1 LVTRLRLKESAVRRN
16 GAQLAKLHHNHR
28 LDLTPNVT
36 LKVSM
41 SDQYTTETQTPDPS
55 ELQKELDQLAGEKAE
70 LQDRLLRAQA
80 EFQNSRKRMER
91 ERGELFEYASMEA
104 VRALLPVL
112 DDFER
117 SLKAESSDKEYVK
130 GMELIYQRFFD
141 GLKKLGLEPITSTG
155 QAFDPHIHHAVDMV
169 ETDEAPP
176 DTVLEEF
183 QRGYNFKGRML
194 RPAMVKVA
202 VQPQAK

>member
-1 LVTRLRLKESAVRRN
+1 M
-16 GAQLAKLHHNHR
+16 
-28 LDLTPNVT
+28 
-36 LKVSM
+36 SM
-41 SDQYTTETQTPDPS
+41 SDPHTTEAQAPDPS
-55 ELQKELDQLAGEKAE
+55 ELQRELEQLAGEKAE
-70 LQDRLLRAQA
+70 MHDRLLRGQA
-80 EFQNSRKRMER
+80 EFQNFKKRVEK
-91 ERGELFEYASMEA
+91 ERGELYEYASMEA

-117 SLKAESSDKEYVK
+117 SLKVESSDKEYVK
-130 GMELIYQRFFD
+130 GMELIYQRFYD
-141 GLKKLGLEPITSTG
+141 GLKKLGLEPIISEG
-155 QAFDPHIHHAVDMV
+155 QAFDPHVHHAVDMV
-169 ETDEAPP
+169 ETEDLPP

>member
-1 LVTRLRLKESAVRRN
+1 
-16 GAQLAKLHHNHR
+16 
-28 LDLTPNVT
+28 
-36 LKVSM
+36 M
-41 SDQYTTETQTPDPS
+41 SDQVTTEDRDPS

-70 LQDRLLRAQA
+70 LHDRVLRGQA
-80 EFQNSRKRMER
+80 EFQNFKKRVER
-91 ERGELFEYASMEA
+91 ERSEMYEYTSLEA

-117 SLKAESSDKEYVK
+117 SLKVESADKEYVK
-130 GMELIYQRFFD
+130 GMELIYQRFYD
-141 GLKKLGLEPITSTG
+141 GLKKLGLEPIVSEG
-155 QAFDPHIHHAVDMV
+155 QTFDPHIHHAVDTV
-169 ETDEAPP
+169 ETEDAQP

>member
-1 LVTRLRLKESAVRRN
+1 
-16 GAQLAKLHHNHR
+16 
-28 LDLTPNVT
+28 
-36 LKVSM
+36 M
-41 SDQYTTETQTPDPS
+41 SDQYTTEAQAPDPS
-55 ELQKELDQLAGEKAE
+55 ELQKELEQLASEKAE
-70 LQDRLLRAQA
+70 LQDRVLRTQA
-80 EFQNSRKRMER
+80 EFQNLRKRTER
-91 ERGELFEYASMEA
+91 ERSEFFEYASMEA

-117 SLKAESSDKEYVK
+117 SLKVESADKDYVK
-130 GMELIYQRFFD
+130 GMELIYQRLFD
-141 GLKKLGLEPITSTG
+141 GLKKLGLEPIESAG

>member
-1 LVTRLRLKESAVRRN
+1 
-16 GAQLAKLHHNHR
+16 
-28 LDLTPNVT
+28 
-36 LKVSM
+36 M
-41 SDQYTTETQTPDPS
+41 SDQQTTGVPDPS

-70 LQDRLLRAQA
+70 LQDRVLRSQA
-80 EFQNSRKRMER
+80 EFQNFRKRVEK

-117 SLKAESSDKEYVK
+117 SLKSESSDKEYVK
-130 GMELIYQRFFD
+130 GMELIYQRFYE
-141 GLKKLGLEPITSTG
+141 GLKKLGLEPIVSEG
-155 QAFDPHIHHAVDMV
+155 QAFDPHIHHAVDKE
-169 ETDEAPP
+169 ETGEAAP

>member
-1 LVTRLRLKESAVRRN
+1 
-16 GAQLAKLHHNHR
+16 
-28 LDLTPNVT
+28 
-36 LKVSM
+36 M
-41 SDQYTTETQTPDPS
+41 SDQHITEVPDPS

-70 LQDRLLRAQA
+70 LQDRVLRSQA
-80 EFQNSRKRMER
+80 EFQNFKKRMER

-117 SLKAESSDKEYVK
+117 SLKVESSDREYVK
-130 GMELIYQRFFD
+130 GMELIYQRFYD
-141 GLKKLGLEPITSTG
+141 ALKKLGLEPIISQG
-155 QAFDPHIHHAVDMV
+155 QAFDPHVHHAVDKG
-169 ETDEAPP
+169 ETEEAPP

-202 VQPQAK
+202 VPPQAK

>member
-1 LVTRLRLKESAVRRN
+1 
-16 GAQLAKLHHNHR
+16 
-28 LDLTPNVT
+28 
-36 LKVSM
+36 M
-41 SDQYTTETQTPDPS
+41 SDQHITEAPDPA

-70 LQDRLLRAQA
+70 LTDRVLRGQA
-80 EFQNSRKRMER
+80 EFQNFKKRVER
-91 ERGELFEYASMEA
+91 ERGELYEYASMEA

-117 SLKAESSDKEYVK
+117 SLKSESTDKEYVK

-141 GLKKLGLEPITSTG
+141 GLKKLGLEPIVSEG
-155 QAFDPHIHHAVDMV
+155 QAFDPHIHHAVDKV
-169 ETDEAPP
+169 ETEEAPA

-202 VQPQAK
+202 VEPQAK

>member
-1 LVTRLRLKESAVRRN
+1 
-16 GAQLAKLHHNHR
+16 
-28 LDLTPNVT
+28 
-36 LKVSM
+36 M
-41 SDQYTTETQTPDPS
+41 SDQTTTETQAPDPS

-70 LQDRLLRAQA
+70 LQDRVLRAQA
-80 EFQNSRKRMER
+80 EFQNFKKRVDR
-91 ERGELFEYASMEA
+91 ERSEMFEYASMEA

-117 SLKAESSDKEYVK
+117 SLKVESADKEYVK
-130 GMELIYQRFFD
+130 GMELIYQRFYE
-141 GLKKLGLEPITSTG
+141 GLKKLGLEPIVSTG
-155 QAFDPHIHHAVDMV
+155 QPFDPHVHHAVDMV
-169 ETDEAPP
+169 ETDEAPA

>member
-1 LVTRLRLKESAVRRN
+1 
-16 GAQLAKLHHNHR
+16 
-28 LDLTPNVT
+28 
-36 LKVSM
+36 M
-41 SDQYTTETQTPDPS
+41 SDEITTEAQAPDTS

-70 LQDRLLRAQA
+70 LHDRLLRAQA
-80 EFQNSRKRMER
+80 EFQNYKKRVER
-91 ERGELFEYASMEA
+91 ERGELYEYASMEA

-117 SLKAESSDKEYVK
+117 SLKVESPDDEHVKEYVK
-130 GMELIYQRFFD
+130 GIELIYQRFYD
-141 GLKKLGLEPITSTG
+141 GLKKLGLEPIVSEG
-155 QAFDPHIHHAVDMV
+155 EAFDPHVHHAVDMV
-169 ETDEAPP
+169 ETEEAPA

-202 VQPQAK
+202 VEPQAK

>member
-1 LVTRLRLKESAVRRN
+1 
-16 GAQLAKLHHNHR
+16 
-28 LDLTPNVT
+28 
-36 LKVSM
+36 M
-41 SDQYTTETQTPDPS
+41 SDQITTHGDPS
-55 ELQKELDQLAGEKAE
+55 ELQKEVDQLAMEKAE

-80 EFQNSRKRMER
+80 EFQNFRKRVEK
-91 ERGELFEYASMEA
+91 ERGELYEYASMEA

-130 GMELIYQRFFD
+130 GMELIYQRFYD
-141 GLKKLGLEPITSTG
+141 GLKKLGLEPIISQG
-155 QAFDPHIHHAVDMV
+155 EPFDPHVHHAVDTV
-169 ETDEAPP
+169 ETEEAPP

>member
-1 LVTRLRLKESAVRRN
+1 
-16 GAQLAKLHHNHR
+16 
-28 LDLTPNVT
+28 
-36 LKVSM
+36 M
-41 SDQYTTETQTPDPS
+41 SDQHITEAPDPA
-55 ELQKELDQLAGEKAE
+55 ELQKELEQLAGEKAE
-70 LQDRLLRAQA
+70 LTDRVLRSQA
-80 EFQNSRKRMER
+80 EFQNFKKRVER
-91 ERGELFEYASMEA
+91 ERGELYEYASMEA

-117 SLKAESSDKEYVK
+117 SLKSESTDREYVK

-141 GLKKLGLEPITSTG
+141 GLKKLGLEPIVSEG
-155 QAFDPHIHHAVDMV
+155 QAFDPHIHHAVDKV
-169 ETDEAPP
+169 ETEEAPA

-202 VQPQAK
+202 VEPQAK

>member
-1 LVTRLRLKESAVRRN
+1 
-16 GAQLAKLHHNHR
+16 
-28 LDLTPNVT
+28 
-36 LKVSM
+36 M
-41 SDQYTTETQTPDPS
+41 SDQYTTEAQTPDPG
-55 ELQKELDQLAGEKAE
+55 EFQKELDQLAGEKAE
-70 LQDRLLRAQA
+70 LHDRLLRGQA
-80 EFQNSRKRMER
+80 EFQNYKKRVER
-91 ERGELFEYASMEA
+91 ERGELYEYASMEA

-117 SLKAESSDKEYVK
+117 SLKVESGDKEYVK
-130 GMELIYQRFFD
+130 GMELIYQRFYD
-141 GLKKLGLEPITSTG
+141 GLKKLGLEPIISAG
-155 QAFDPHIHHAVDMV
+155 QPFDPHVHHAVDKV
-169 ETDEAPP
+169 ETEELPP

>member
-1 LVTRLRLKESAVRRN
+1 
-16 GAQLAKLHHNHR
+16 
-28 LDLTPNVT
+28 
-36 LKVSM
+36 M
-41 SDQYTTETQTPDPS
+41 SDQYTTDEQTPDPS
-55 ELQKELDQLAGEKAE
+55 DLQKELDQLATEKSD
-70 LQDRLLRAQA
+70 LHDRLLRAQA
-80 EFQNSRKRMER
+80 EFQNFRKRIER

-117 SLKAESSDKEYVK
+117 SLKVESADKEYVK

-141 GLKKLGLEPITSTG
+141 GLKKLGLEPISSAG
-155 QAFDPHIHHAVDMV
+155 EPFNPHIHHAVDMV
-169 ETDEAPP
+169 ETEDAPP

-202 VQPQAK
+202 VQPQSK

>member
-1 LVTRLRLKESAVRRN
+1 
-16 GAQLAKLHHNHR
+16 
-28 LDLTPNVT
+28 
-36 LKVSM
+36 M
-41 SDQYTTETQTPDPS
+41 SDLHTTDPDPA

-70 LQDRLLRAQA
+70 LNDRLLRAQA
-80 EFQNSRKRMER
+80 EFQNFKKRVEK

-117 SLKAESSDKEYVK
+117 SLKVESADKEYVK
-130 GMELIYQRFFD
+130 GMELIYQRFYD
-141 GLKKLGLEPITSTG
+141 GLKKLGLEPIISAG
-155 QAFDPHIHHAVDMV
+155 QPFDPHIHHAVDMV
-169 ETDEAPP
+169 ETDGAPS

-202 VQPQAK
+202 VQPQTK

>member
-1 LVTRLRLKESAVRRN
+1 
-16 GAQLAKLHHNHR
+16 
-28 LDLTPNVT
+28 
-36 LKVSM
+36 M
-41 SDQYTTETQTPDPS
+41 SDQTTTETQAPDPS

-70 LQDRLLRAQA
+70 LQDRVLRAQA
-80 EFQNSRKRMER
+80 EFQNFKKRVER
-91 ERGELFEYASMEA
+91 ERSEMFEYASMEA

-117 SLKAESSDKEYVK
+117 SLKAESADKEYVK

-141 GLKKLGLEPITSTG
+141 GLKKLGLEPIVSIR
-155 QAFDPHIHHAVDMV
+155 QPFDPHVHHAVDMV

-202 VQPQAK
+202 VEPQAK

>member
-1 LVTRLRLKESAVRRN
+1 
-16 GAQLAKLHHNHR
+16 
-28 LDLTPNVT
+28 
-36 LKVSM
+36 M
-41 SDQYTTETQTPDPS
+41 SDETTTETQAPDPS

-70 LQDRLLRAQA
+70 LHDRLLRAQA
-80 EFQNSRKRMER
+80 EFQNFKKRVER
-91 ERGELFEYASMEA
+91 ERGELYEYASMEA

-117 SLKAESSDKEYVK
+117 SLKVESADREYVK
-130 GMELIYQRFFD
+130 GMELIYQRFYD
-141 GLKKLGLEPITSTG
+141 GLKKLGLEPIVSEG
-155 QAFDPHIHHAVDMV
+155 EAFDPHVHHAVDMV
-169 ETDEAPP
+169 ETEDAPA

>member
-1 LVTRLRLKESAVRRN
+1 
-16 GAQLAKLHHNHR
+16 
-28 LDLTPNVT
+28 
-36 LKVSM
+36 M
-41 SDQYTTETQTPDPS
+41 SDQYTTETQAPDPG

-70 LQDRLLRAQA
+70 LQDRVLRAQA
-80 EFQNSRKRMER
+80 EFQNFKKRVER
-91 ERGELFEYASMEA
+91 ERGELYEYASLEA

-117 SLKAESSDKEYVK
+117 SLKADSADKEYVK
-130 GMELIYQRFFD
+130 GMELIYQRFYD
-141 GLKKLGLEPITSTG
+141 GLKKLGLEPIVSVG
-155 QAFDPHIHHAVDMV
+155 QPFDPHIHHAVDSA
-169 ETDEAPP
+169 ETEEAPP

>member
-1 LVTRLRLKESAVRRN
+1 
-16 GAQLAKLHHNHR
+16 
-28 LDLTPNVT
+28 
-36 LKVSM
+36 M
-41 SDQYTTETQTPDPS
+41 SDQTTTEVPDPS

-70 LQDRLLRAQA
+70 LQDRVLRAQA
-80 EFQNSRKRMER
+80 EFQNFKKRVER
-91 ERGELFEYASMEA
+91 ERGELYEYASMEA

-117 SLKAESSDKEYVK
+117 SLKADQSDKEYVK
-130 GMELIYQRFFD
+130 GMELIYQRFND
-141 GLKKLGLEPITSTG
+141 ALKKLGLEPIISEG
-155 QAFDPHIHHAVDMV
+155 QAFDPHIHHAVDKV
-169 ETDEAPP
+169 ETEEAAP
-176 DTVLEEF
+176 DTVLEDF

>member
-1 LVTRLRLKESAVRRN
+1 
-16 GAQLAKLHHNHR
+16 
-28 LDLTPNVT
+28 
-36 LKVSM
+36 M
-41 SDQYTTETQTPDPS
+41 SDQHITEAPDPA

-70 LQDRLLRAQA
+70 LTDRVLRSQA
-80 EFQNSRKRMER
+80 EFQNFKKRVER
-91 ERGELFEYASMEA
+91 ERGELYEYASMEA

-117 SLKAESSDKEYVK
+117 SLKSESTDKEYVK

-141 GLKKLGLEPITSTG
+141 GLKKLGLEPIVSEG
-155 QAFDPHIHHAVDMV
+155 QAFDPHIHHAVDKV
-169 ETDEAPP
+169 ETEEAPA

-202 VQPQAK
+202 VEPQAK

>member
-1 LVTRLRLKESAVRRN
+1 
-16 GAQLAKLHHNHR
+16 
-28 LDLTPNVT
+28 
-36 LKVSM
+36 M
-41 SDQYTTETQTPDPS
+41 SDETTTEAQAPDPS
-55 ELQKELDQLAGEKAE
+55 EMQKELDLLASEKAE
-70 LQDRLLRAQA
+70 LQDRVLRAQA
-80 EFQNSRKRMER
+80 EFQNFKKRVDR
-91 ERGELFEYASMEA
+91 ERSEMFEYASMEA

-117 SLKAESSDKEYVK
+117 SLKVESSDKEYVK
-130 GMELIYQRFFD
+130 GMELIYQRFYD
-141 GLKKLGLEPITSTG
+141 GLKKLGLEPVVSTG
-155 QAFDPHIHHAVDMV
+155 QAFDPHVHHAVDMV
-169 ETDEAPP
+169 ETEDAAP